1 MSLAIFQLIISR
13 DRKCQT
19 RTAPHAPGA
28 YVLPLHHIP
37 EENDHVGNR
46 TPTPRETIWYA
57 KPLRHTAIWLPWR
70 LELPSTAYKAAALPL
85 TLRVRGPHSPRCL
98 HFVQARCSHFGSLLQ
113 LCYRS
118 IWRRKRDSN
127 PHDLLGRQACY
138 PLNIIPTC
146 V

>member
-37 EENDHVGNR
+37 ENDHVGNR

-70 LELPSTAYKAAALPL
+70 LELPSTAYKAAALPIVL
-85 TLRVRGPHSPRCL
+85 QKHLESKEGFEPSRPAWKAGMLSVKHHS
-98 HFVQARCSHFGSLLQ
+98 
-113 LCYRS
+113 
-118 IWRRKRDSN
+118 DM
-127 PHDLLGRQACY
+127 
-138 PLNIIPTC
+138 C
-146 V
+146 VIVFAVGTIL